1 MSLPPQQMSAATILT
16 GGELSRSGSHTAD
29 TFRCALAGLERSEVK
44 CILETQFWEQKGL
57 SNHLFMSLLNR
68 EMSLTYKLTLDSQN
82 SVGVGLGSAQL
93 T

>member
-1 MSLPPQQMSAATILT
+1 MSAATILT
-16 GGELSRSGSHTAD
+16 SCELSHSGSHTAD
-29 TFRCALAGLERSEVK
+29 TFHCSLAGLEGSEVK

-68 EMSLTYKLTLDSQN
+68 EMSLIYKLTLESQKQC
-82 SVGVGLGSAQL
+82 GVLVWEVHSCL